1 MSGGARPERVAEEFR
16 EVLAEEIPQLKDPRV
31 GFVTVT
37 RVEVSPDLRRA
48 TIFYTVLGKD
58 RDHRATRAG
67 LQSAR
72 SHLRAVL
79 GQQVRLKFTPEL
91 EFEEDVGLAQVERVT
106 ELLRQI
112 GAQAAPAGQGP
123 EGSADE
129 EEDEDDEEGDRGRDE
144 DEEELDD

>member
-16 EVLAEEIPQLKDPRV
+16 EVLAEEIPRLKDPRV

-48 TIFYTVLGKD
+48 TVFYTVMGPD

-72 SHLRAVL
+72 SHLRGVL

-91 EFEEDVGLAQVERVT
+91 EFQEDVGLAQVERVT
-106 ELLRQI
+106 ELLKQI
-112 GAQAAPAGQGP
+112 GAQ
-123 EGSADE
+123 SATAKAEADG
-129 EEDEDDEEGDRGRDE
+129 EDDTGEDDTDE
-144 DEEELDD
+144 DEQLDD